1 MDNPE
6 PSTSSDDAGQDV
18 VPVYTHLNPR
28 RQNFAFCYKM
38 MNHIQAYW
46 TPNVY
51 KKLIKTCQFFFS
63 KHKIILIEKTLFIF
77 DEITSWDPD
86 LDDDGEMEV
95 WYFDPGEKVLF
106 AEREIKNSI
115 DVTNYKVW
123 ITGEFGWYSM
133 DNISTFMP
141 CVYGWNLKE
150 LALRDQTLTVHEFKI
165 MASEKLTKL
174 KLVNTKITASDG
186 TELSLEDI
194 FAVVPKIEELTYRP
208 PSTPYTFNGKKV
220 TAMPAM
226 KHLTGLMLYN
236 VRDGFDL
243 RSFGRFYNRLLRL
256 KWCAMKL
263 DMNATSAFKRKLK
276 RAAKNWLPDHDNTTD
291 YCTFMHCTGWYLDGK
306 NRYDGCQFALYG

>member
-6 PSTSSDDAGQDV
+6 PSTSDDAGQGV
-18 VPVYTHLNPR
+18 VPLYTHLNPR
-28 RQNFAFCYKM
+28 RQSFAFCCKM
-38 MNHIQAYW
+38 MDHIQANW

-51 KKLIKTCQFFFS
+51 KKLIKTCKFFFS
-63 KHKIILIEKTLFIF
+63 KNKIILIEKTLFIF
-77 DEITSWDPD
+77 DEIESGDPD

-95 WYFDPGEKVLF
+95 WYFDPEEKVLS
-106 AEREIKNSI
+106 AEREIENSV

-123 ITGEFGWYSM
+123 ITGEFGWYSKN
-133 DNISTFMP
+133 NISTFMP
-141 CVYGWNLKE
+141 YVYGWNLEE
-150 LALRDQTLTVHEFKI
+150 LALRDQTLTVDEFKI

-174 KLVNTKITASDG
+174 KLVDTKIAASDG

-194 FAVVPKIEELTYRP
+194 FAVVPDIKEFTYRS

-226 KHLTGLMLYN
+226 KYLTRLMLYD

-243 RSFGRFYNRLLRL
+243 RSFGRFYSRSLRL

-276 RAAKNWLPDHDNTTD
+276 RAAKNSLPDHVETTD
-291 YCTFMHCTGWYLDGK
+291 YCTFMRHTGWYLDGK
-306 NRYDGCQFALYG
+306 NRHDGCQFALYG